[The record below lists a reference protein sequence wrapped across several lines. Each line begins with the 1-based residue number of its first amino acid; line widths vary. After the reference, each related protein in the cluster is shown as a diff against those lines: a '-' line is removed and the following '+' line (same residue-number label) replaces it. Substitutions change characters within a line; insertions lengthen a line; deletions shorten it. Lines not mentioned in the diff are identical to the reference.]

1 MYRKTGVSIKAKEPL
16 YIDRRIQDKYELN
29 SSHKRD
35 ILIFGRQ
42 SLMKRKS
49 ADLQE
54 QPGRSLTK
62 NLKAW
67 PTSCDVGTQ
76 KSAKDDKESGVGYK
90 LHLDGSDGDI
100 PISGILTSASLHD
113 SQTAIPLA
121 QMSAERVTSLYDLMD
136 APYDAP
142 EIHAYSKRRGHV
154 PIIDQ
159 TPRRGEKKQMD
170 PPEKS
175 RD

>member
-1 MYRKTGVSIKAKEPL
+1 MDVPVKATCV
-16 YIDRRIQDKYELN
+16 
-29 SSHKRD
+29 
-35 ILIFGRQ
+35 
-42 SLMKRKS
+42 KRKS
-49 ADLQE
+49 TDLQE

-62 NLKAW
+62 NLKAL

-76 KSAKDDKESGVGYK
+76 KSANGDKESGVGYK

-142 EIHAYSKRRGHV
+142 EIHDYSKRRCHA
-154 PIIDQ
+154 PIIDHN
-159 TPRRGEKKQMD
+159 PRRGEKKKRD
-170 PPEKS
+170 PPENS
-175 RD
+175 RDKERSAAERVNSNLKDNDGGVTLG

>member
-1 MYRKTGVSIKAKEPL
+1 
-16 YIDRRIQDKYELN
+16 
-29 SSHKRD
+29 
-35 ILIFGRQ
+35 
-42 SLMKRKS
+42 MKK
-49 ADLQE
+49 
-54 QPGRSLTK
+54 
-62 NLKAW
+62 LKAL

-142 EIHAYSKRRGHV
+142 EIHAYSKRRGHA

-175 RD
+175 RDKERSASERVNSNQKTTMGASRSGEGEKKVACHLRVGLVALRATQLFKMR